1 MLMYIYLGITALIL
15 FLVIRNMLKDKK
27 LMDQID
33 AAIVIIP
40 LVLRLLLI
48 K

>member
-1 MLMYIYLGITALIL
+1 MLYVYLGIVL
-15 FLVIRNMLKDKK
+15 FLLVFILWNMCKEKGVFFK
-27 LMDQID
+27 ID
-33 AAIVIIP
+33 AALGIIP